1 MSILNFPTNPSI
13 GQRYTIGKN
22 TWEWNGAAWIKIE
35 NLDKLFNL
43 VTATNVFISS
53 STVSVSTTT
62 GALVVTGG
70 VGIGGDLYIGGNFYA
85 GGEAVLTTSSF
96 AYSVAEGSDIK
107 ITLSS
112 STGFLVFS
120 NTSTLQTVTDR
131 GNITSNKIIITNNSQ
146 SKSTTTGALL
156 VSGGVGIGGNA
167 YIEGRVDCESV
178 KIEDSVFDSTQ
189 VSLTMN
195 STAVIDTYSLN
206 QYRAAKYFV
215 QISEGTGP
223 SAEFQAQEITVI
235 ASNTGT
241 ADISVYGLVTTNGP
255 DGLGEF
261 DAIVDGTDVKLR
273 FTPDFTT
280 QKTVRVLRIAMIV

>member
-1 MSILNFPTNPSI
+1 MSILNFPPNPII

-22 TWEWNGAAWIKIE
+22 IWEWNGAAWIKIE

-146 SKSTTTGALL
+146 STSTTTGALL

-273 FTPDFTT
+273 FTPDFAT